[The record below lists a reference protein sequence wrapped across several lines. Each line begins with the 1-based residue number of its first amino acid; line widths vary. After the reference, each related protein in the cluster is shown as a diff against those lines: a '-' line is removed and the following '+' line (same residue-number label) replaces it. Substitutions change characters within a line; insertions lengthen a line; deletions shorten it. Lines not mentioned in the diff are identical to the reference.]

1 MTIIERLESALDK
14 AKENVFEKHMPPKD
28 SDIDVVLVDA
38 MIKLKD
44 MQQQIEELHASREAL
59 LEYKSKI
66 ESEDYVLVPRKPTEE
81 MIYAGEY
88 AINNCQRINAQDVYK
103 SMIKALEK

>member
-1 MTIIERLESALDK
+1 MNIIERIESALDK

-44 MQQQIEELHASREAL
+44 MQQQIE
-59 LEYKSKI
+59 
-66 ESEDYVLVPRKPTEE
+66 
-81 MIYAGEY
+81 
-88 AINNCQRINAQDVYK
+88 
-103 SMIKALEK
+103 